1 MKRTDED
8 HEFGV
13 EFGKRLKP
21 FYERALADGRTEKE
35 FARRLGVDRGG
46 LQRYLRTGAMPSFR
60 TIVLAHREF
69 GIAIP
74 YAGTESVSLVSGR
87 GKRRRKTSALQM
99 DLPLTIEA
107 LQGEIDIVVKKKS
120 PQRIRLQL
128 RALRLG

>member
-1 MKRTDED
+1 LR
-8 HEFGV
+8 
-13 EFGKRLKP
+13 P
-21 FYERALADGRTEKE
+21 FYERALAEGQTEKE

-46 LQRYLRTGAMPSFR
+46 LQRYLRTSAMPSFR
-60 TIVLAHREF
+60 TIVLAHWEF

-107 LQGEIDIVVKKKS
+107 LQCEIDIVVKKKS

-128 RALRLG
+128 RAVKLG